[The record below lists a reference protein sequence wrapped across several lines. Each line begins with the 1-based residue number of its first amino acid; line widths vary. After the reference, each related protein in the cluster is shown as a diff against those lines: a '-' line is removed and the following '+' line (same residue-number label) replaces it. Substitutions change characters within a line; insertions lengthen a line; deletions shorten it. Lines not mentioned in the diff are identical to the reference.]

1 MFNLLVLKRL
11 HKHSNVPKDP
21 IKAGFEAIDCVKLF
35 VSLTK
40 AVKYLVLVI

>member
-21 IKAGFEAIDCVKLF
+21 IKAGFDAIYCVQLF

-40 AVKYLVLVI
+40 AVKQIVLVI